1 MNKIIT
7 FSIILLISVNF
18 LSAQSKK
25 ELDLRIDTLQTAL
38 NNEKQVVQNL
48 TLQIQNLT
56 IELEK
61 MNKTLLLLTSQ
72 VVKQDSMNNS
82 LLVQL
87 KTASIEADSL
97 TLFVLSSVK
106 KPIFPDNLLI
116 DITGLY
122 ENGYMY
128 PTPKVYS
135 NLDYLESA
143 NIFDEPYVCIKK
155 GNIETVGAKK
165 IQWYHIR
172 VNISIDPAQG
182 WVLGANLTFLQPDV
196 NTDITEFAGIYE
208 IMVRHPA
215 HELIFVE
222 VDKTTQ
228 KIKVMTMAGSY
239 DNGNIV
245 WCGADDSKTNDFSSA
260 ITLKN
265 PKISGYSLTSDSQ
278 YGWFAKA
285 EDPAKKIKTVKGLIW
300 GGAFY
305 RKVK

>member
-1 MNKIIT
+1 MKNKIT
-7 FSIILLISVNF
+7 LSICILLITATLF
-18 LSAQSKK
+18 AQSKK
-25 ELDLRIDTLQTAL
+25 ELNLRIDSLQTEI
-38 NNEKQVVQNL
+38 NSEKQVVQNL

-82 LLVQL
+82 ILVQL

-122 ENGYMY
+122 ENCYMY

-135 NLDYLESA
+135 NSYENEFAD
-143 NIFDEPYVCIKK
+143 IFKEPYVCIKK

-165 IQWYHIR
+165 IQWYHVR
-172 VNISIDPAQG
+172 VNIKEEPAQG
-182 WVLGANLTFLQPDV
+182 WVLGANFAFLQPDI
-196 NTDITEFAGIYE
+196 NTNIADYTGIYE
-208 IMVRHPA
+208 MAVPHPVQS
-215 HELIFVE
+215 LIFVE
-222 VDKTTQ
+222 VNNTTQ
-228 KIKVMTMAGSY
+228 EIKVMTMNGRY
-239 DNGNIV
+239 DNGNITF
-245 WCGADDSKTNDFSSA
+245 CGADDTKTNDFSSA

-265 PKISGYSLTSDSQ
+265 PKISGCSLTSESEF
-278 YGWFAKA
+278 GWFAKA
-285 EDPAKKIKTVKGLIW
+285 EDPAKKVKTVKGLIW